1 MAQKKFQDLNLSDAF
16 LFAAAMEDSEVCRL
30 ALEILLNR
38 KIASVAVHTEH
49 SMLYSSDYR
58 SIRLDVYAQDDE
70 GDSYN
75 VEMQGENQG
84 NLPKRSRYH
93 QAKMDV
99 MSIPPGADFNEL
111 RPNYVIFICT
121 FDPFGE
127 GLYQYTFE
135 NRCREKDIPLND
147 GTTKLFLNTQGKN
160 KEGVSETL
168 VHFLRYVENTTEEC
182 VKELQDKRIEKV
194 HDRVITLKQ
203 SREWESRY
211 MKFEELLQDAEN
223 RGLQEGLQKGLKQGQ
238 SRLLLLISR
247 MTQAGEA
254 MYISRLSEDED
265 FLQKMYEKYQI

>member
-16 LFAAAMEDSEVCRL
+16 LFAAAMEDSEICRL

-70 GDSYN
+70 GDNYN

-168 VHFLRYVENTTEEC
+168 VHFCGMWKTLRRNVLRSCRIN
-182 VKELQDKRIEKV
+182 VSKRC
-194 HDRVITLKQ
+194 
-203 SREWESRY
+203 
-211 MKFEELLQDAEN
+211 
-223 RGLQEGLQKGLKQGQ
+223 
-238 SRLLLLISR
+238 
-247 MTQAGEA
+247 MTG
-254 MYISRLSEDED
+254 
-265 FLQKMYEKYQI
+265 

>member
-70 GDSYN
+70 GDNYN

-147 GTTKLFLNTQGKN
+147 GTTKLFLNTKGKN

-168 VHFLRYVENTTEEC
+168 VHFLQYVENTTEEC